1 LRAVGEF
8 RPDIV
13 FLDIG
18 MPGIDGYQ
26 VARAIREMPGIG
38 QPVLV
43 ALTGWGTADDRERS
57 RTAGFDRHLT
67 KPADFS
73 VIDQLLSSLG
83 GTRDG

>member
-1 LRAVGEF
+1 
-8 RPDIV
+8 
-13 FLDIG
+13 
-18 MPGIDGYQ
+18 
-26 VARAIREMPGIG
+26 MPGIG